1 MGWLSKYFGS
11 TDITVNETTG
21 AIRTQDD
28 SLSTIVETLID
39 DGRLKVD
46 ASGITLNADVVDV
59 DVEAIT
65 GTGAAAKTLADIVT
79 AISGILKSE
88 MVTAKAAAWEAIT
101 TDTEFTP
108 PAGTNGIT
116 LAPKATSMGTIV
128 SGTVWGKP
136 SGSSEAYRI
145 AGTFSFLCST
155 ATLEADGFT
164 DVMKNIDIAGLS
176 DIKVVFTGG
185 ELAYLPY

>member
-65 GTGAAAKTLADIVT
+65 GAGAAAKSLADVVAALQALIPPD
-79 AISGILKSE
+79 E
-88 MVTAKAAAWEAIT
+88 MVCGTKTITDADEAEPLVDEPTPCKAVWIGAPVTIETGAAVNTKGVLVGNNT
-101 TDTEFTP
+101 TQNFPIMPSNFEGKTFQIDDASKLWVK
-108 PAGTNGIT
+108 AG
-116 LAPKATSMGTIV
+116 V
-128 SGTVWGKP
+128 
-136 SGSSEAYRI
+136 
-145 AGTFSFLCST
+145 
-155 ATLEADGFT
+155 DGESI
-164 DVMKNIDIAGLS
+164 NYII
-176 DIKVVFTGG
+176 
-185 ELAYLPY
+185 YQ

>member
-21 AIRTQDD
+21 AIRTHDD
-28 SLSTIVETLID
+28 TLMD
-39 DGRLKVD
+39 RLVSIL
-46 ASGITLNADVVDV
+46 SGI
-59 DVEAIT
+59 I
-65 GTGAAAKTLADIVT
+65 T
-79 AISGILKSE
+79 AIFKTETVTKKS
-88 MVTAKAAAWEAIT
+88 VAWLPIT
-101 TDTEFTP
+101 SNVAFSPST
-108 PAGTNGIT
+108 GTNGIAI
-116 LAPKATSMGTIV
+116 APKASSSGTTV

-164 DVMKNIDIAGLS
+164 DVMKCIDITGMT
-176 DIKVVFTGG
+176 DIKVIFTGG
-185 ELAYLPY
+185 ELAYVPY